1 MADQRVNINIGSS
14 YNGAGMSK
22 ALGAVNTMSGQAKKA
37 AGAVGQLAGAFEGL
51 GGTASKS
58 IGAVSGALGALA
70 TGGIFGAIIF
80 AVTALVGWFA
90 KLGEQEKPIE
100 KMKKTLE
107 GVGEA
112 TEKIVTSTNNAITKI
127 DKTTKAVDALTA
139 AHLRLA
145 NAEAKAQKNAL
156 DETIENLTSDGTDEG
171 AARNIMTKAAAEK
184 AKVQIDAKTAE
195 KAADAIVEGIGRKIS
210 AQNEKIGTLRN
221 AIHGYE
227 DSGVRIEG
235 LDDKKSTLESEV
247 AEAKRL
253 LYVRRE
259 RKADD
264 DEIKEAEDQLKEA
277 VKALND
283 FINKTYNPTVR
294 QLNDAQQELKIQEA
308 NLKAAEAERTNV
320 LSDNSKKL
328 KAAEDVYIGATWE
341 AAHARERSK
350 IEEEQLVAE
359 QLARAANMQAL
370 DERQTELQ
378 IATRHL
384 AEAERSYANRLKES
398 ADAQAALAAIQAG
411 GVWNPNGA
419 MPGRD
424 RGSGPAS
431 NNSDWGNW
439 GTFGKPKG
447 WDARYWQ
454 THPDEAAAAGVQ
466 AGLSPNEQRDF
477 DAKTR
482 KLQNAGAMTPEDREK
497 VLGKKGAKEW
507 EEAYERTPEYQAEL
521 AKIRAQKAEKQRDD
535 LKTKIENLNTSV
547 KNIETWLNNHDG
559 AQ

>member
-22 ALGAVNTMSGQAKKA
+22 ALGAVNTMSGQARKA
-37 AGAVGQLAGAFEGL
+37 AGAVGQLAGAFDGL

-80 AVTALVGWFA
+80 GVTALVSWFS

-107 GVGEA
+107 GVSTS
-112 TEKIVTSTNNAITKI
+112 TEKLVSSTSVAISKI

-156 DETIENLTSDGTDEG
+156 DEQIENLKSDGTDEG
-171 AARNIMTKAAAEK
+171 IAQNIMTRAAAEK

-210 AQNEKIGTLRN
+210 AQQEKIGTLRN

-235 LDDKKSTLESEV
+235 LDDKKSTLESQV

-259 RKADD
+259 RKADK
-264 DEIKEAEDQLKEA
+264 DEIKESEDQLKEA

-378 IATRHL
+378 KATKDLSL
-384 AEAERSYANRLKES
+384 AEWQYTQRLKE
-398 ADAQAALAAIQAG
+398 ARAATAG
-411 GVWNPNGA
+411 WRGEGGWGVNGTQIGTGQIIGNGVNGA
-419 MPGRD
+419 NRYGAR
-424 RGSGPAS
+424 
-431 NNSDWGNW
+431 NNQSVNDGGYNARVEE
-439 GTFGKPKG
+439 GYERNARSQGYGLSAKEQREYNNLANKMVNGGKNALTNSEKKRWEELKAKNPE
-447 WDARYWQ
+447 DI
-454 THPDEAAAAGVQ
+454 AAAKEKEA
-466 AGLSPNEQRDF
+466 DK
-477 DAKTR
+477 AK
-482 KLQNAGAMTPEDREK
+482 DK
-497 VLGKKGAKEW
+497 V
-507 EEAYERTPEYQAEL
+507 
-521 AKIRAQKAEKQRDD
+521 DD

-547 KNIETWLNNHDG
+547 KNIETWLNQHDG

>member
-107 GVGEA
+107 GVSTS
-112 TEKIVTSTNNAITKI
+112 TEKLVSSTSVAISKI

-156 DETIENLTSDGTDEG
+156 DEQIENLKSDGTDEG
-171 AARNIMTKAAAEK
+171 IAQNIMTKAAAEK

-210 AQNEKIGTLRN
+210 AQQEKIGTLRN

-259 RKADD
+259 RKADK
-264 DEIKEAEDQLKEA
+264 DEIKESEDQLKEA

-378 IATRHL
+378 IATKDLSL
-384 AEAERSYANRLKES
+384 AEWQYAQRLKE
-398 ADAQAALAAIQAG
+398 ARAATAG
-411 GVWNPNGA
+411 WRGEGGWGVNGTQIGTGQIIGNGVNGA
-419 MPGRD
+419 NRYGAR
-424 RGSGPAS
+424 
-431 NNSDWGNW
+431 NNQSVNDGGYNARVEE
-439 GTFGKPKG
+439 GYERNARSQGYGLSAKEQREYNNLANKMVNGGKNALTNSEKKRWEELKAKNPE
-447 WDARYWQ
+447 DI
-454 THPDEAAAAGVQ
+454 AAA
-466 AGLSPNEQRDF
+466 
-477 DAKTR
+477 K
-482 KLQNAGAMTPEDREK
+482 EK
-497 VLGKKGAKEW
+497 E
-507 EEAYERTPEYQAEL
+507 
-521 AKIRAQKAEKQRDD
+521 AEKAKDKVDD

-547 KNIETWLNNHDG
+547 KNIETWLNKHDG